1 MNVGDELD
9 AFVERRYRLA
19 GGNILARHNPYNQEL
34 DRLLEVARASGGSL
48 VSLANYDY
56 LDIGK
61 DERVRRAAV
70 DATLEQGVGVG
81 ASRMVGGER
90 SGHRAFE
97 REIADFIGQPA
108 ALSLVSGYNTNVS
121 LLGHLLGTADLVL
134 VDSLSHNSIM
144 VGAEVTRATVVQ
156 FKHNDL
162 DHLQYL
168 LARFRRNHKRAL
180 IVGEGLYSMDGDFP
194 DLPRL
199 LDLKDR
205 HDAWLLLDEAHS
217 VGVMGE
223 TGRGL
228 AEHYGVD
235 PQRVEFVV
243 GTLSKAFAGCGGYI
257 ASRESVIHWL
267 RHTLPGH
274 VFSVGSPPPVI
285 AAARQAL
292 QILRAEPER
301 VAALRANS
309 RFFLDGAKRLGLD
322 VATATGHG
330 IVPVLFKSRETAF
343 AAYAALLQA
352 GYFIPPIVQIGVPK
366 DQPRLRVFLSSGT
379 RRDVMTRVLDI
390 LARVATAAGELASPE
405 GPTVVP
411 FPAEPLVLKRAADRV
426 RAVAGAGE
434 NG

>member
-9 AFVERRYRLA
+9 AYVERRYRLA
-19 GGNILARHNPYNQEL
+19 GGAILARHNPYNQEL
-34 DRLLEVARASGGSL
+34 DTLLSGADGAARKL
-48 VSLANYDY
+48 VSLAHYDY

-61 DERVRRAAV
+61 DERVRRAAA
-70 DATLEQGVGVG
+70 DTAIAEGVGVG
-81 ASRMVGGER
+81 ASRMVGGDR

-97 REIADFIGQPA
+97 REIAEFIGHPA
-108 ALSLVSGYNTNVS
+108 ALSLVSGYGTNVT
-121 LLGHLLGTADLVL
+121 LIGHLLGTADLVL

-144 VGAEVTRATVVQ
+144 MGSEITRATVVQ

-168 LARFRRNHKRAL
+168 LGRFRRNHKRAL

-205 HDAWLLLDEAHS
+205 YDAWLLLDEAHS
-217 VGVMGE
+217 IGVMGD

-228 AEHYGVD
+228 AEHFDVD
-235 PQRVEFVV
+235 PTRIEFVV
-243 GTLSKAFAGCGGYI
+243 GTLSKAFAGCGGFI
-257 ASRESVIHWL
+257 ASRDGVVHWL

-285 AAARQAL
+285 AAARAAL
-292 QILRAEPER
+292 GILRSEPQR

-309 RFFLDGAKRLGLD
+309 RFFLEGAKRRGLD
-322 VATATGHG
+322 VASATGYG
-330 IVPVLFKSRETAF
+330 IVPVLFQRRETVF
-343 AAYAALLQA
+343 RAYMALREA

-366 DQPRLRVFLSSGT
+366 DQPRLRIFLSAGT
-379 RRDVMTRVLDI
+379 RRDDMLRVLDV
-390 LARVATAAGELASPE
+390 LMEVGREAGELVDHSAAA
-405 GPTVVP
+405 VVP
-411 FPAEPLVLKRAADRV
+411 FVKEPQPMLPGSDRV
-426 RAVAGAGE
+426 RAVASRVDRV
-434 NG
+434 

>member
-19 GGNILARHNPYNQEL
+19 GGNILARHNPYNQQL
-34 DRLLEVARASGGSL
+34 DQLVADARASGGSL
-48 VSLANYDY
+48 ISLANYDY

-61 DERVRRAAV
+61 DERVRHAA
-70 DATLEQGVGVG
+70 ANAALAEGVGVS

-97 REIADFIGQPA
+97 MEIADFIGQPD

-168 LARFRRNHKRAL
+168 LGRFRRNHKRAL

-217 VGVMGE
+217 IGVMGE

-228 AEHYGVD
+228 AEHFGID

-243 GTLSKAFAGCGGYI
+243 GTLSKAFAGCGGFI
-257 ASRESVIHWL
+257 ASRQSAIHWL

-292 QILRAEPER
+292 AIMRAEPER
-301 VAALRANS
+301 VAALAANS
-309 RFFLDGAKRLGLD
+309 RFFLDGACRRGLN
-322 VATATGHG
+322 VASATGYG

-343 AAYAALLQA
+343 MAYAALLQA

-366 DQPRLRVFLSSGT
+366 DQPRLRIFLSSGT
-379 RRDVMTRVLDI
+379 RRDDMSRVLDVI
-390 LARVATAAGELASPE
+390 TQVATAAGELATHE
-405 GPTVVP
+405 DAAVVP
-411 FPAEPLVLKRAADRV
+411 FPTATRALGRSADRV